1 MKGKITSLDP
11 PMVTAEVEKPQF
23 RHFQYKTIH
32 LFLYGIRIER
42 SPDEAYKLWRKAMQE
57 YHKAIEPMPIENV
70 IGNIICLEDCSN
82 EWIKLNLKVLFIKT
96 ETGCRV
102 TKIS

>member
-1 MKGKITSLDP
+1 MKPTPGFITSLDP
-11 PMVTAEVEKPQF
+11 PMVTAEVEKPNQNNDKYWSDKIVPGNKSF
-23 RHFQYKTIH
+23 LSDTYQYD
-32 LFLYGIRIER
+32 L
-42 SPDEAYKLWRKAMQE
+42 QE
-57 YHKAIEPMPIENV
+57 YHKAIEPMPVENV

>member
-1 MKGKITSLDP
+1 MNELPAKITSLDP
-11 PMVTAEVEKPQF
+11 PMVTAEVEEPDICDPIYWQ
-23 RHFQYKTIH
+23 
-32 LFLYGIRIER
+32 GITDDFYDPFANP
-42 SPDEAYKLWRKAMQE
+42 SYDEAMQE

-82 EWIKLNLKVLFIKT
+82 EWIKLNQKVLFIET